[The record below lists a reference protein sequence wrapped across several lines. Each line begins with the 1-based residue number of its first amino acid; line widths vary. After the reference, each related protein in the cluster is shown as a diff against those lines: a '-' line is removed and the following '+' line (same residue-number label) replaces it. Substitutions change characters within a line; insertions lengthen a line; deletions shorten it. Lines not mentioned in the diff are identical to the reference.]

1 METET
6 TRTNDSEEEKDNADT
21 RHPRREYPSR
31 LTLCETLVR
40 GNEEARGACVL
51 CRVVLD
57 ALVACVGKTSW
68 DTEMTFT
75 TTKTT

>member
-40 GNEEARGACVL
+40 GNEEARE
-51 CRVVLD
+51 
-57 ALVACVGKTSW
+57 LVYFVEWSW
-68 DTEMTFT
+68 TH
-75 TTKTT
+75 